1 MAFTEEVLRNRF
13 QYHKPTGNKPVLH
26 EEMRNACFDLAV
38 LINKKCP
45 DCREQAVAI
54 TKLEEVMMWANTAIT
69 RYPETI
75 LEEDKK

>member
-1 MAFTEEVLRNRF
+1 
-13 QYHKPTGNKPVLH
+13 
-26 EEMRNACFDLAV
+26 MRNACFDLAV